1 MPYALRG
8 CVVHGVVPCLYAGL
22 YAACT
27 HHSQASPGCCT
38 LGCARVSGD
47 TTELGWAPRAGR
59 RLGRAARAAQRQPRL
74 EAAQRQDRGSL
85 EAAQR
90 QARAQ
95 SRGNPEQPR
104 GRPEAAQSGPEATQ
118 RQARG
123 SPEHGARS
131 WARPGRCGSFA
142 FPNNISNG
150 YHYYFLG
157 GLYLKVGDFLF
168 GLR

>member
-1 MPYALRG
+1 MPYALKG
-8 CVVHGVVPCLYAGL
+8 CVVHVVVPCLYAGL

-59 RLGRAARAAQRQPRL
+59 RLGRAARAAQRQPRAAQRQPRP

-104 GRPEAAQSGPEATQ
+104 GRPEAAQSTG
-118 RQARG
+118 RG
-123 SPEHGARS
+123 AGLGLDAADRLRFQTTTSPTDIIIIGFGVVLGIPRVV
-131 WARPGRCGSFA
+131 RGFV
-142 FPNNISNG
+142 PNNP
-150 YHYYFLG
+150 
-157 GLYLKVGDFLF
+157 
-168 GLR
+168 